1 MPSASCFNANDA
13 GNSNENNAKEGGGNG
28 GEVEIENGIGCF
40 ASKVMISKQ
49 RT

>member
-1 MPSASCFNANDA
+1 MPAVSCFNANDA
-13 GNSNENNAKEGGGNG
+13 GNSNENNAKKEGNG

>member
-1 MPSASCFNANDA
+1 MPSAPCFNANDA
-13 GNSNENNAKEGGGNG
+13 GNSNENNAKKGGDG
-28 GEVEIENGIGCF
+28 GEVETENGIGCF